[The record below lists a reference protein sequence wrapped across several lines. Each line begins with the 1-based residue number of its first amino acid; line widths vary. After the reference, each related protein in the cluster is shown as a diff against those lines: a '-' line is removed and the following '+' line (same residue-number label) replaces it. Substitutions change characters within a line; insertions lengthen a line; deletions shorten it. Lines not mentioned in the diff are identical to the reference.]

1 MMESASRSSTVA
13 VSSIIWFRNDTFTD
27 GHGDSLDQGKLL
39 LRSSTNNIIADSIQR
54 ASFMGDEQ
62 LVIGGTNTYIEIL
75 RCLEAR
81 SVFSINER
89 YRGRNWD
96 MLRQLAVHE
105 CRDF

>member
-1 MMESASRSSTVA
+1 
-13 VSSIIWFRNDTFTD
+13 
-27 GHGDSLDQGKLL
+27 
-39 LRSSTNNIIADSIQR
+39 
-54 ASFMGDEQ
+54 MGDEQ